1 MSARACGVFYQRAAW
16 IIIAAMHK
24 TYLGLGSNLGDRVAY
39 LDAAL
44 AAIAPSVTVLRRSPI
59 YETATWGYTKQDAF
73 LNMVVEAETLLAPR
87 ELLTALKS
95 AEAAVGRQP
104 RFRNGPREIDMDIL
118 LYDDLTMNESGLSIP
133 HSRLQERAFMLAPLV
148 DLDGDLRIPG
158 QEKTVGELL
167 QVMETD
173 GISRYQ

>member
-39 LDAAL
+39 LEAAL
-44 AAIAPSVTVLRRSPI
+44 TAIAPSVTVLRRSPI
-59 YETATWGYTKQDAF
+59 YETAPWGYTEQDAF
-73 LNMVVEAETLLAPR
+73 LNMVIEAETLLAPGD
-87 ELLTALKS
+87 LLATLKG

-118 LYDDLTMNESGLSIP
+118 LYDDLTVNESGLSIP
-133 HSRLQERAFMLAPLV
+133 HPRLHERAFMLIPLADV
-148 DLDGDLRIPG
+148 DGDLRIPG
-158 QEKTVGELL
+158 QDKTVSELL
-167 QVMETD
+167 RTMETE
-173 GISRYQ
+173 GVSRYQ